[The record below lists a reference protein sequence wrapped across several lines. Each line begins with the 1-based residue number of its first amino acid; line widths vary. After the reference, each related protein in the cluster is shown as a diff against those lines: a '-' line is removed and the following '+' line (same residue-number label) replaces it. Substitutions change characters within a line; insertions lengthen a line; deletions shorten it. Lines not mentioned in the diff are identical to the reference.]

1 MKKEECAQCG
11 GALLHKT
18 ISYDKKIG
26 EKRVLFEDVPALV
39 CSACDAVWIDGK
51 VAEKM
56 EILFHNGK
64 KPTRW
69 MKIPIWS
76 FSQAA

>member
-1 MKKEECAQCG
+1 MKKENCANCDG
-11 GALLHKT
+11 TLVRRK
-18 ISYDKKIG
+18 IEYDKKIG

-39 CSACDAVWIDGK
+39 CSSCDEVWFDGK

-56 EILFHNGK
+56 ERLFQKGI

-69 MKIPIWS
+69 VKVPIWS
-76 FSQAA
+76 FSRAA